1 MLDLAAATRPAAGGG
16 SFASE
21 SPRMAGNLRTRVDGE
36 TRRKSWFDRP
46 EPKGVRIA
54 RVGGARRGLAAG
66 DLVRFA
72 VGGSCRL
79 GAPRCTSGCLVPV
92 GGCRRP
98 IRVAPAQVRRDEGGR
113 TSAQASPRY
122 RACSLPAVRPG
133 PLVRAG
139 DFGSPGQ
146 TSKPTRESSTPARY
160 RAQDSDLGFRR
171 VSLDAE
177 VAVIGAG
184 PYGLA
189 CTRFLKKAGVD
200 VLTFGE
206 KMRFWQTRMPE
217 QMILRSRRR
226 SSHIADPDG
235 SLSLDAF
242 AAEHGHPR
250 LDPVPLSE
258 FERYGA
264 WYGERA
270 VPDLDGR
277 QIAALVPRGE
287 RSFTLRLEDGAEPTV
302 SRVIVAAG
310 ISPFAW
316 RDSPLAKLSEEL
328 VSHSSYH
335 RTFGRFRGRSVVV
348 VGCGQSALESAA
360 LLHEEGAAVELIAR
374 RPSPVWLAGD
384 ADSLRARVRAR
395 MMPPTDVGGRVSGWL
410 AAAPG
415 VLRASPSAV
424 REWTTA

>member
-1 MLDLAAATRPAAGGG
+1 
-16 SFASE
+16 
-21 SPRMAGNLRTRVDGE
+21 
-36 TRRKSWFDRP
+36 
-46 EPKGVRIA
+46 
-54 RVGGARRGLAAG
+54 
-66 DLVRFA
+66 
-72 VGGSCRL
+72 
-79 GAPRCTSGCLVPV
+79 
-92 GGCRRP
+92 
-98 IRVAPAQVRRDEGGR
+98 
-113 TSAQASPRY
+113 
-122 RACSLPAVRPG
+122 
-133 PLVRAG
+133 
-139 DFGSPGQ
+139 
-146 TSKPTRESSTPARY
+146 
-160 RAQDSDLGFRR
+160 

-206 KMRFWQTRMPE
+206 KMRFWHERMPE

-242 AAEHGHPR
+242 ASEHGHPR

-277 QIAALVPRGE
+277 RIVAVVPRGE

-316 RDSPLAKLSEEL
+316 RDSPLAKLSDEL

-335 RTFGRFRGRSVVV
+335 RNFGRFRGRSVVV

-374 RPSPVWLAGD
+374 RPSPVWLGGD
-384 ADSLRARVRAR
+384 ADSLGGRVRAR
-395 MMPPTDVGGRVSGWL
+395 MMP
-410 AAAPG
+410 AAPG
-415 VLRASPSAV
+415 VLRASPSAL
-424 REWTTA
+424 REWTTARCIVPAGADWLPERVRDVTMTMDCQIRSAEARNGTVWISLDDGSERKVDHAILATGWRIDVARYPFLDRSILERLEIRNGYPVLGPGLESSIPSLHFVGTVAGMSFGPINRFVVGSWYAAPVIARAATGKRQRPLRLSYRPRRGPLTVN